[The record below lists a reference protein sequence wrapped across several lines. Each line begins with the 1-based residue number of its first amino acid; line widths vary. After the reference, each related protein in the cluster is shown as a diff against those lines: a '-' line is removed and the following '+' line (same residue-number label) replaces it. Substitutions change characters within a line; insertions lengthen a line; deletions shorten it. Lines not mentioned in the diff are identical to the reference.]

1 MSILLYRLGHF
12 CVRRRRSVTAS
23 WLALLVLSVAAAAT
37 LGGETTDS
45 LELPGTESQAAIDL
59 LSERFP
65 SQSGSSTR
73 VVIATTGGRT
83 LSDPETAESISTM
96 FEAFSNVDGVGIAS
110 PPMPTAVSP
119 GGRITFG
126 EIRYPAGALDVE
138 ESTLEAVTA
147 AVEEARS
154 TGLTVEL
161 GGEVV
166 PGRTMEPPSQEGL
179 GLVVAMVVLLLSFG
193 SVLAMGLPIV
203 TALVGLGIGVSA
215 IGALSAFVDLSSVAP
230 TLAIMIGM
238 AVGIDYALFIVTR
251 HRQNLASGIEV
262 EESAA
267 RANATA
273 GSAVVFAGITV
284 VIAIAGL
291 GVVGIPFLTVMG
303 LAAAATVALAV
314 LVAVTLLP
322 ALLGFAGT
330 SIDRLRVPGIR
341 RRTGG
346 ADEAATFGSRWAA
359 WVTRHRVPTLVAA
372 VVFMGLLAAPAA
384 GMRLGLPDD
393 GVESRST
400 TQRRAYDLLAK
411 GFGPGFNAP
420 LTVVVDLR
428 AAADGALEAVKN
440 TLAVTPG
447 VLFVNEPIINPEGDT
462 AILIAIPATGPA
474 DSRTEDLIDRLRHG
488 VLGPIER
495 ARGVDVSVT
504 GAVAAN
510 IDISTKLAEALPVF
524 MMLVVGLITL
534 LLLVVFRS
542 ILIPIKAALAIL
554 ISIGSAFGV
563 VVAVFQWG
571 WLKEVVGLDETMP
584 IISFLPLMMFA
595 ILFGL
600 SMDYELFILSRVR
613 EDYVHKGDPQSAILT
628 GLTSSARVITAA
640 ALIMVSVFGAFV
652 LGDNPIIKMFG
663 VGLSVAV
670 LLDATIVRMV
680 IVPALLS
687 LFGERA
693 WWLPGWLDRLIPNL
707 DIEGEKLLRQLPA
720 SPVDRQEVLVPT
732 TARADSEY
740 DTIDA

>member
-1 MSILLYRLGHF
+1 MATLLYRLGHF
-12 CVRRRRSVTAS
+12 SVRRRRTVVGT
-23 WLALLVLSVAAAAT
+23 WLALLVLSVAAAAS
-37 LGGETTDS
+37 LGGETTDTF
-45 LELPGTESQAAIDL
+45 ELPGTESQAALDL
-59 LSERFP
+59 LTERFP
-65 SQSGSSTR
+65 AQSGSSTR
-73 VVIATTGGRT
+73 VVVAADGAAA
-83 LSDPETAESISTM
+83 LSDPSSAETIRTM
-96 FEAFSNVDGVGIAS
+96 FDAFADIEGVALAS
-110 PPMPTAVSP
+110 PPAPTAVSP
-119 GGRITFG
+119 DGRITFG
-126 EIRYPAGALDVE
+126 EIRYAVGGLDVE
-138 ESTLEAVTA
+138 EQTLAAVEA

-154 TGLTVEL
+154 TDLVVEL

-179 GLVVAMVVLLLSFG
+179 GLVVAMAVLLLSFG
-193 SVLAMGLPIV
+193 SVLAMGLPIA

-215 IGALSAFVDLSSVAP
+215 IGALSAVIELSSVAP

-251 HRQNLASGIEV
+251 HRQNLALGIAV

-291 GVVGIPFLTVMG
+291 AVVGIPFLTVMG

-322 ALLGFAGT
+322 SLLGFAGS
-330 SIDRLRVPGIR
+330 SIDRFRLPGIR
-341 RRTGG
+341 RRTG
-346 ADEAATFGSRWAA
+346 AEHEDATFGSRWAA
-359 WVTRHRVPTLVAA
+359 WVTRHRVPSLIAA
-372 VVFMGLLAAPAA
+372 IVFMGLLAAPAV

-400 TQRRAYDLLAK
+400 TQRRAYDLLAD

-420 LTVVVDLR
+420 LTVVVDLAD
-428 AAADGALEAVKN
+428 AASSGAIGAVKD
-440 TLAVTPG
+440 AVAATPG
-447 VLFVNEPIINPEGDT
+447 VLFVNEPILNASGDT
-462 AILIAIPATGPA
+462 AILIAIPETGPA
-474 DSRTEDLIDRLRHG
+474 DSRTEDLIQRLRSG
-488 VLGPIER
+488 ALSEVER
-495 ARGVDVSVT
+495 RHEVDAGVT
-504 GAVAAN
+504 GVVAVN
-510 IDISTKLAEALPVF
+510 IDISSKLGDALPVF
-524 MMLVVGLITL
+524 MLLVVGLITL

-563 VVAVFQWG
+563 VVAIFQWG
-571 WLKEVVGLDETMP
+571 WLKDVVGLDETMP

-613 EDYVHKGDPQSAILT
+613 EDYVHNGDSQSAVLT
-628 GLTSSARVITAA
+628 GLSSSARVITAA

-670 LLDATIVRMV
+670 LLDATVVRMV
-680 IVPALLS
+680 IVPAVLS
-687 LFGERA
+687 LFGDRA
-693 WWLPGWLDRLIPNL
+693 WWLPAWLDRLIPNV
-707 DIEGEKLLRQLPA
+707 DVEGEQLA
-720 SPVDRQEVLVPT
+720 RVLAATPEPERVE
-732 TARADSEY
+732 ARL
-740 DTIDA
+740 

>member
-1 MSILLYRLGHF
+1 MSTLLYRLGHF
-12 CVRRRRSVTAS
+12 CVRRRRSVAAS
-23 WLALLVLSVAAAAT
+23 WLALLVLSVAASVS
-37 LGGETTDS
+37 LGGETTDT
-45 LELPGTESQAAIDL
+45 LALPGTESQAAIDL
-59 LSERFP
+59 LSDRFP

-73 VVIATTGGRT
+73 VVISTTGVRALT
-83 LSDPETAESISTM
+83 DRESAESIAAM
-96 FEAFSNVDGVGIAS
+96 FEAFSAIDGVGIAS
-110 PPMPTAVSP
+110 PPAPTAVSP
-119 GGRITFG
+119 DGRITFG
-126 EIRYPAGALDVE
+126 EIRYPTGALDVE
-138 ESTLEAVTA
+138 EPTLGAVSA

-154 TGLTVEL
+154 TGLIVEL

-166 PGRTMEPPSQEGL
+166 PGKTMEPPSQEGL
-179 GLVVAMVVLLLSFG
+179 GLVVAMVVLLVSFG
-193 SVLAMGLPIV
+193 SLLAMGLPIA

-215 IGALSAFVDLSSVAP
+215 IGALSAYVDLSSVAP
-230 TLAIMIGM
+230 TLAIMIGL

-251 HRQNLASGIEV
+251 HRQNLSSGIVV
-262 EESAA
+262 EEAAA

-291 GVVGIPFLTVMG
+291 AVVGIPFLTVMG

-341 RRTGG
+341 RYDGG
-346 ADEAATFGSRWAA
+346 ETEVATFGSRWAA

-372 VVFMGLLAAPAA
+372 VVFMGVLAAPAA
-384 GMRLGLPDD
+384 AMRLGLPDD
-393 GVESRST
+393 GVEPRST
-400 TQRRAYDLLAK
+400 TQRRAYDLLAE

-420 LTVVVDLR
+420 LTVVIDLI
-428 AAADGALEAVKN
+428 AAADADKATDAVKDA
-440 TLAVTPG
+440 LAATPG
-447 VLFVNEPIINPEGDT
+447 VLFVNEPILNPAGDT

-474 DSRTEDLIDRLRHG
+474 DSRTENLIDRLRHEA
-488 VLGPIER
+488 LGPIEQAHR
-495 ARGVDVSVT
+495 IDVSVT

-554 ISIGSAFGV
+554 ISIAAAFGV

-571 WLKEVVGLDETMP
+571 WFKEVVGLDETMP

-613 EDYVHKGDPQSAILT
+613 EDYVHNGDPHSAILT

-693 WWLPGWLDRLIPNL
+693 WWLPTWLDRLIPNL
-707 DIEGEKLLRQLPA
+707 DIEGAKLIHRLP
-720 SPVDRQEVLVPT
+720 PVPAERHEVLV
-732 TARADSEY
+732 
-740 DTIDA
+740 